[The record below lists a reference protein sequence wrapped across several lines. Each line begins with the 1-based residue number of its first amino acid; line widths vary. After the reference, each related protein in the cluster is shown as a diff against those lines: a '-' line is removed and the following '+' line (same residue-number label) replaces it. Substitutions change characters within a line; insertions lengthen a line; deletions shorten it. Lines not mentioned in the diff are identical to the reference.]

1 MKSTDY
7 WRAAPWDPSRGKIA
21 LHESLHAAVAQLLGG
36 EAYTIAVNKESGWAR
51 TTNQWPWQ
59 DIAVW
64 LAPALI
70 SDMSVVDEKY
80 IKRQSSRQRGYAWGW
95 LKKNRR
101 RIMRLAYK
109 IRAQIGAGVG
119 KLEWNPETTRWKW
132 KRRKKR

>member
-1 MKSTDY
+1 MAKDY
-7 WRAAPWDPSRGKIA
+7 WVAAPWDPSNIA

-36 EAYTIAVNKESGWAR
+36 EAYTIKINKESGWASTEYQLGWR
-51 TTNQWPWQ
+51 N
-59 DIAVW
+59 IAVW

-70 SDMSVVDEKY
+70 NDMSVGDEKY

-101 RIMRLAYK
+101 RIMTRARRIASKIGGGTGRLD
-109 IRAQIGAGVG
+109 
-119 KLEWNPETTRWKW
+119 WNPETTRWKW